1 MGAPGTLPLITLRLD
16 EYRCPTIITPMAS
29 DPFLAWT
36 NRTVLRTGRE
46 GPYLCIQD
54 IVVFVRDLD
63 RSLRFYVDL
72 LGFEL
77 IADKRVTTDGVG
89 WIEVAPP
96 DGSAN
101 LALVAPKPDQP
112 EYNLIGGYRWLLF
125 MTEDVHAKYEEWSER
140 GVHFV
145 SPPDNAPWGGTYT
158 RFEDPDG
165 NSFGLEGFDEVR
177 RSLELRRQQHAEK
190 LEAERRATHELEI
203 AKQVQARLFP
213 QLQPQ
218 LKSLEYSGICL
229 QARQV
234 GGDYFDFLSLGPQR
248 LGLIIGDVS
257 GKGIAA
263 ALLMANLQASLRSQS
278 ALAFDQPEALLRSV
292 NRLFYDNTGDNA
304 YASLFFA
311 EYDDASRRLRYANC
325 GHLCGLLLRAD
336 GNVEQLDSTSTLL
349 GLFEEWDCSMRE
361 QELSSGDVLA
371 LYTDG
376 ITEASNARGE
386 EFGERRLVEALR
398 QHRQLSCQA
407 LLTAIVDEVRGFG
420 AQEQSDDI
428 TAIIAKFRVNG

>member
-1 MGAPGTLPLITLRLD
+1 
-16 EYRCPTIITPMAS
+16 MAS
-29 DPFLAWT
+29 DPLSWT
-36 NRTVLRTGRE
+36 SRSVLRPSRGD
-46 GPYLCIQD
+46 PYLCIQD

-63 RSLRFYVDL
+63 RSLRFYVDQ

-77 IADKRVTTDGVG
+77 IADKHVTTDGVG

-101 LALVAPKPDQP
+101 LAVVAPKPDSP
-112 EYNLIGGYRWLLF
+112 EYNLIGGYRWILF
-125 MTEDVHAKYEEWSER
+125 MTEDVQAKYKEWSER

-165 NSFGLEGFDEVR
+165 NAFGLEGFDEVR
-177 RSLELRRQQHAEK
+177 RSLELRRQEHAEK
-190 LEAERRATHELEI
+190 LEAERRAAHELEI

-213 QLQPQ
+213 QIQPQ
-218 LKSLEYSGICL
+218 LKTLEYAGICL

-248 LGLIIGDVS
+248 LGLILGDVS

-263 ALLMANLQASLRSQS
+263 ALLMANLQACLRSQS
-278 ALAFDQPEALLRSV
+278 ALAFEQPEALLRSV
-292 NRLFYDNTGDNA
+292 NRLFYDNTGDAA

-311 EYDDASRRLRYANC
+311 EYDDATRRLRYVNC
-325 GHLCGLLLRAD
+325 GHLSGLLLRRD
-336 GNVEQLDSTSTLL
+336 GNVLQLDSTSTLL
-349 GLFEEWDCSMRE
+349 GLFNEWDCSMQE
-361 QELSSGDVLA
+361 QELSPGDVLA

-376 ITEASNARGE
+376 ITEASDEQGE
-386 EFGERRLVEALR
+386 EFGERCLIDALR
-398 QHRQLSCQA
+398 QHRDLSCQG
-407 LLTAIVDEVRGFG
+407 LLTAIVDEVQRFTS
-420 AQEQSDDI
+420 QEQHDDI
-428 TAIIAKFRVNG
+428 TAIVAKVRANG